1 MGAHT
6 RPRTQQPGRH
16 RGETAPLIDVD
27 LLAVA
32 GKTGAALVTG
42 ATATTLV
49 VAGAG
54 VAGAAPANATRAS
67 AAASSG
73 DLAALRNCESGGN
86 YGSNTGNGFYG
97 AYQFDLRTWHGLGY
111 GGLPS
116 SASPATQ
123 DHAAEQLQSV
133 RGWEPWPACSRKL
146 GLGTVSRGTTR
157 GTLKPAPAKAA
168 PARSASVYVAGAV
181 PSFPGTVL
189 TPALSSQKRS
199 DVLVWQSR
207 MARRGWHISVD
218 GYFGGQSASIAQ
230 QFAAEKNLPSR
241 SGDVDAAAWSAA
253 WTATIT

>member
-1 MGAHT
+1 VGAHT

-27 LLAVA
+27 LVSAA

-42 ATATTLV
+42 AAATTLV
-49 VAGAG
+49 VTGAG
-54 VAGAAPANATRAS
+54 VAGAAPAHADR
-67 AAASSG
+67 AAAAATSG
-73 DLAALRNCESGGN
+73 DFAALRGCESGGN
-86 YGSNTGNGFYG
+86 YRINTGNGFYG

-123 DHAAEQLQSV
+123 DRAAEQLQAA

-168 PARSASVYVAGAV
+168 PVHTVSVHLAGSV
-181 PSFPGTVL
+181 PAYQGQVL
-189 TPALSSQKRS
+189 TAALGSHKRS

-218 GYFGGQSASIAQ
+218 GYFGPQSASIAQ
-230 QFAAEKNLPSR
+230 QFAAEKNLR
-241 SGDVDAAAWSAA
+241 SGSAVDAVAWNAA
-253 WTATIT
+253 WTAKIT

>member
-1 MGAHT
+1 MA
-6 RPRTQQPGRH
+6 
-16 RGETAPLIDVD
+16 A
-27 LLAVA
+27 A

-49 VAGAG
+49 VTGAG
-54 VAGAAPANATRAS
+54 VAVAAPAHTTRAS

-86 YGSNTGNGFYG
+86 YRIDTGNGFYG

-116 SASPATQ
+116 SASPSTQ
-123 DHAAEQLQSV
+123 DEAAARLQAV

-157 GTLKPAPAKAA
+157 GVLKPAPATHAS
-168 PARSASVYVAGAV
+168 ARTVSLHVSGAV
-181 PSFPGTVL
+181 PAFPGTTL
-189 TPALSSQKRS
+189 TTALASHKRS

-207 MARRGWHISVD
+207 MARRGWHIAVD
-218 GYFGGQSASIAQ
+218 GYFGAQSASIAR
-230 QFAAEKNLPSR
+230 QFAAEKHLTGPA
-241 SGDVDAAAWSAA
+241 GTVDAAAWTAA
-253 WTATIT
+253 WTAPVT